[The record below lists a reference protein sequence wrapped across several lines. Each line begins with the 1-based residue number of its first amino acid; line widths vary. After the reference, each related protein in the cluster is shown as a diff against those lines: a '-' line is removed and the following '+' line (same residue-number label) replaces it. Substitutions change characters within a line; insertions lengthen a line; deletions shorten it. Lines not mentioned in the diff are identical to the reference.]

1 MSFIPTFTKKDLKV
15 FNDYLEHEARFAHI
29 PVNTWLKI
37 RQLQKEQEPM
47 RDPNSFG
54 GLVCL
59 SDFEKKATFI
69 KDIGN
74 YKIYVYECTHPT
86 GAKFYLGVGFNW
98 LNALSHAYLRKEI
111 KELNS
116 KEELTDS
123 EKDWLKEL
131 KAKDSAQYKLFN
143 WRSQENLIYSSS
155 ASRSRAI
162 NDVTR
167 FVTRRINS
175 IGAEHKLAQARQQ
188 NDQYFCTHGA
198 DCVSWKCEVGNTH
211 VKTKDMGLNYIPNI
225 HDLVLF
231 QAFGKKRFGVVV
243 TKHLSQATVAYTTRS
258 TPECIKYKTLHIGSV
273 SPAIDKQTL
282 KPAKVAVV

>member
-1 MSFIPTFTKKDLKV
+1 MSYIPTLTKKDLKV
-15 FNDYLEHEARFAHI
+15 FNDYLEDQARNVHI
-29 PVNTWLKI
+29 PVNTQLKI
-37 RQLQKEQEPM
+37 WQLQKEQEPM

-54 GLVCL
+54 GWVRFW
-59 SDFEKKATFI
+59 DFEKKATFI

-74 YKIYVYECTHPT
+74 YKIYVFECTHQT

-111 KELNS
+111 KELES
-116 KEELTDS
+116 KEGLTGLERDL
-123 EKDWLKEL
+123 LKEL
-131 KAKDSAQYKLFN
+131 KVKDSAQHKFN

-175 IGAEHKLAQARQQ
+175 IGTEHKLSQARQQ

-211 VKTKDMGLNYIPNI
+211 VKTKDMGSSYIPNI

-243 TKHLSQATVAYTTRS
+243 TTHLSQATVAYTTRS

-273 SPAIDKQTL
+273 SPAIDKQTF

>member
-1 MSFIPTFTKKDLKV
+1 MSYIPTLTKKDLKV
-15 FNDYLEHEARFAHI
+15 FNDYLEDQAKWAYI
-29 PVNTWLKI
+29 PVKKQIKI

-47 RDPNSFG
+47 IDPNTYGWARFW
-54 GLVCL
+54 
-59 SDFEKKATFI
+59 DFEKKATFI

-74 YKIYVYECTHPT
+74 YKVYVFECTHKT

-98 LNALSHAYLRKEI
+98 LNALSHAYLKKEI
-111 KELNS
+111 KELQS
-116 KEELTDS
+116 KEKELTDS
-123 EKDWLKEL
+123 ERDWLKEL
-131 KAKDSAQYKLFN
+131 EIKDSAQHKYQ

-175 IGAEHKLAQARQQ
+175 IGTEHKLSQARQQ

-211 VKTKDMGLNYIPNI
+211 VKTKDMGISYIPNI

-243 TKHLSQATVAYTTRS
+243 TTHLSQATVAYTTRTS
-258 TPECIKYKTLHIGSV
+258 PECIKYKTLHIGSV
-273 SPAIDKQTL
+273 SPAIDKQTF

>member
-15 FNDYLEHEARFAHI
+15 FNDYLEDQARWAHI
-29 PVNTWLKI
+29 PTNTQLKI
-37 RQLQKEQEPM
+37 QQLRKEHGWA
-47 RDPNSFG
+47 RFCS
-54 GLVCL
+54 
-59 SDFEKKATFI
+59 FEKKATFI

-74 YKIYVYECTHPT
+74 YKIYVYECTHQT
-86 GAKFYLGVGFNW
+86 GEKFYLGVGFNW

-211 VKTKDMGLNYIPNI
+211 VK
-225 HDLVLF
+225 
-231 QAFGKKRFGVVV
+231 
-243 TKHLSQATVAYTTRS
+243 
-258 TPECIKYKTLHIGSV
+258 IGRAHV
-273 SPAIDKQTL
+273 
-282 KPAKVAVV
+282 